1 MPLNISD
8 QGVSYDGHKPMKFV
22 SRPLFLKSSRHLSL
36 CSSKERNVSFLSYM
50 SIARLVTGLLEGQQ
64 EDETYVVLE
73 AEFSKIY

>member
-8 QGVSYDGHKPMKFV
+8 QGVSCDGHKPMKFV

-36 CSSKERNVSFLSYM
+36 SSSKERNVSFLSYM

-64 EDETYVVLE
+64 EDETYVALE